1 MSHFYPSDA
10 HREAA
15 SILDRLEF
23 ADALVRRVGPQRVR
37 DIGASLA
44 LHPMSRDDGHAIAS
58 ELVAAGA
65 TIDAIHADPPGAVV
79 GLPEGFTSY
88 DLTIEGRSVQVFASY
103 RAALAVAS

>member
-23 ADALVRRVGPQRVR
+23 ADALVRRIGPQRVR
-37 DIGASLA
+37 DIGTSLA
-44 LHPMSRDDGHAIAS
+44 IHPTSRDDGHAIAS
-58 ELVAAGA
+58 ELIAAGA
-65 TIDAIHADPPGAVV
+65 TLDAIHADPPGTVAV
-79 GLPEGFTSY
+79 LPQGFTSY
-88 DLTIEGRSVQVFASY
+88 DLTIEGRNIQVFASY